1 MNFSAN
7 KWTHL
12 MKCIEKTPEGNK
24 MTTKPIN
31 KVDRMRGA
39 LWGMFVGDALAM
51 PVHWYY
57 NIAALWQDF
66 GQIRDYQAPKAH
78 HPNSIMALANTAK
91 AGRGSQDGDIVGE
104 VILKGKKH
112 HWGQANR
119 HYHQGMQAGDNT
131 LNLLC
136 ARVLLR
142 SLNAKGSYDP
152 SDFLHE
158 YIRFMTEPDR
168 HNDTYAESYHR
179 DFFANYA
186 KGVAPEM
193 CAGTEGH
200 DTASMGGLV
209 SLPIVILAAIRDGN
223 LVSTNNAALT
233 QQRLTHRSSLLE
245 RHTLEL
251 SHLLFHLFNDTAPDT
266 EQLACVAASKLGF
279 PASTVLEKVRRNHS
293 TDLDI
298 IGGML
303 SPACYIDQ
311 SFPSVLYI
319 AARYHD
325 DFESALIANTN
336 VGGDNCH
343 RGAVLGAILGASLG
357 VEAIPKRW
365 ITGLSAHAELNAE
378 IEDFI
383 AQYI

>member
-1 MNFSAN
+1 MSTNSTSKAN
-7 KWTHL
+7 
-12 MKCIEKTPEGNK
+12 
-24 MTTKPIN
+24 
-31 KVDRMRGA
+31 RMRGA

-57 NIAALWQDF
+57 NIATLWQDF
-66 GQIRDYQAPKAH
+66 GQIRDYQAPKVH
-78 HPNSIMALANTAK
+78 HPNSIMALANTGK
-91 AGRGSQDGDIVGE
+91 AGRGSQVGDIVGE

-112 HWGQANR
+112 HWGQPNR

-131 LNLLC
+131 LNLCC

-142 SLNAKGSYDP
+142 SLVSKGHYDAT
-152 SDFLHE
+152 DFLHE

-179 DFFANYA
+179 DFFLNYA
-186 KGVAPEM
+186 NGIAPEK
-193 CAGTEGH
+193 CAGNEGH

-209 SLPIVILAAIRDGN
+209 SLPLVIMATLGDGELAT
-223 LVSTNNAALT
+223 TNSAALT
-233 QQRLTHRSSLLE
+233 QQRQTHNSSLLE

-251 SHLLFHLFNDTAPDT
+251 STLLFHIFHDVNPDT
-266 EQLACVAASKLGF
+266 EKLACAAASKLGF
-279 PASTVLEKVRRNHS
+279 AAADVIQTVRRNNS
-293 TDLDI
+293 TDFDV
-298 IGGML
+298 IGGLL

-311 SFPSVLYI
+311 SFPSVLYL

-357 VEAIPKRW
+357 VEAIPNRW
-365 ITGLSAHAELNAE
+365 INGLSAHAELNDE
-378 IEDFI
+378 IEQFI
-383 AQYI
+383 AKYA

>member
-1 MNFSAN
+1 MNSN
-7 KWTHL
+7 HL
-12 MKCIEKTPEGNK
+12 SKA
-24 MTTKPIN
+24 
-31 KVDRMRGA
+31 DRMRGA

-57 NIAALWQDF
+57 SISTLWQDF

-78 HPNSIMALANTAK
+78 HPNSIMALANTGK
-91 AGRGSQDGDIVGE
+91 AGRGNQVGDIVGN
-104 VILKGKKH
+104 VILKGKKQ

-142 SLNAKGSYDP
+142 SLNAKGHYDKT
-152 SDFLHE
+152 DFLNE

-186 KGVAPEM
+186 SGVVPEK
-193 CAGTEGH
+193 CAGPDGH
-200 DTASMGGLV
+200 DTASIGGLV
-209 SLPIVILAAIRDGN
+209 SLPLIIMATISDYSLTTISEV
-223 LVSTNNAALT
+223 ALS
-233 QQRLTHRSSLLE
+233 QQRLTHSSALLE
-245 RHTLEL
+245 RYTIEL
-251 SHLLFHLFNDTAPDT
+251 SKLLFHIFHDINPDT
-266 EQLACVAASKLGF
+266 EQIACTASSNLGF
-279 PASTVLEKVRRNHS
+279 PAAKVIQSVRRNNS
-293 TDLDI
+293 ADSDV
-298 IGGML
+298 IGGIL

-311 SFPSVLYI
+311 SFPSVLYL
-319 AARYHD
+319 AARYPN
-325 DFESALIANTN
+325 DFESAMIANTN

-343 RGAVLGAILGASLG
+343 RGGVLGAILGASLG

-365 ITGLSAHAELNAE
+365 INGLTAHTELNSE
-378 IEDFI
+378 IEQFI
-383 AQYI
+383 VQFDV

>member
-1 MNFSAN
+1 MSTNQ
-7 KWTHL
+7 L
-12 MKCIEKTPEGNK
+12 
-24 MTTKPIN
+24 N

-57 NIAALWQDF
+57 NIGALWQDF

-78 HPNSIMALANTAK
+78 HPNSIMALANTGK

-112 HWGQANR
+112 HWGQPNR

-136 ARVLLR
+136 SRVLLR
-142 SLNAKGSYDP
+142 SLTTNGHYDP
-152 SDFLHE
+152 ADFLRE
-158 YIRFMTEPDR
+158 YIRFMTEPER

-186 KGVAPEM
+186 KGIAPEN

-209 SLPIVILAAIRDGN
+209 SLPIAIISTLRDGD
-223 LVSTNNAALT
+223 LATTNAAALT

-245 RHTLEL
+245 RHALEL
-251 SHLLFHLFNDTAPDT
+251 SELLFHIFNDDSPDT
-266 EQLACVAASKLGF
+266 EQLAYATASKLGF
-279 PASTVLEKVRRNHS
+279 PAAQVIQDVRRNNS
-293 TDLDI
+293 SDLDV
-298 IGGML
+298 IGGLL

-311 SFPSVLYI
+311 SFPSVLYLT
-319 AARYHD
+319 ARYHN

-343 RGAVLGAILGASLG
+343 RGAVLGAILGAALG
-357 VEAIPKRW
+357 LGAIPKRW
-365 ITGLSAHAELNAE
+365 VNGLTAHSELNDE
-378 IEDFI
+378 IEQFI
-383 AQYI
+383 ANYA

>member
-1 MNFSAN
+1 MSTNQLNRA
-7 KWTHL
+7 
-12 MKCIEKTPEGNK
+12 
-24 MTTKPIN
+24 
-31 KVDRMRGA
+31 DRMRGA
-39 LWGMFVGDALAM
+39 LWGMFIGDALAM

-66 GQIRDYQAPKAH
+66 GQIRDYQAPPKIH
-78 HPNSIMALANTAK
+78 HPNSIMALANTGK
-91 AGRGSQDGDIVGE
+91 AGRGSQEGDIVGS
-104 VILKGKKH
+104 VILKGKKQ

-142 SLNAKGSYDP
+142 SLIANGHYDAT
-152 SDFLHE
+152 DFLHE
-158 YIRFMTEPDR
+158 YIRFMTEPDQ

-186 KGVAPEM
+186 KGIAPKN
-193 CAGTEGH
+193 CAGAEGH

-209 SLPIVILAAIRDGN
+209 SLPLIIMATLRNGDLAASN
-223 LVSTNNAALT
+223 AAALT
-233 QQRLTHRSSLLE
+233 QQGLTHRSSLLE

-251 SHLLFHLFNDTAPDT
+251 SKLLFHIFHDLNPDT
-266 EQLACVAASKLGF
+266 EQLACVAASRLGF
-279 PASTVLEKVRRNHS
+279 PAAEVIQTVRRNQS
-293 TDLDI
+293 ADLDV
-298 IGGML
+298 IGGLL

-311 SFPSVLYI
+311 SFPSVLYL
-319 AARYHD
+319 AARYPD

-343 RGAVLGAILGASLG
+343 RGAVLGAILGATLG
-357 VEAIPKRW
+357 VDAIPKRW
-365 ITGLSAHAELNAE
+365 IDGLTAHAELNNE
-378 IEDFI
+378 IEQFI
-383 AQYI
+383 AHYA

>member
-1 MNFSAN
+1 
-7 KWTHL
+7 
-12 MKCIEKTPEGNK
+12 
-24 MTTKPIN
+24 MTIPALN
-31 KVDRMRGA
+31 RADRMRGA
-39 LWGMFVGDALAM
+39 LWGMFIGDALSM

-66 GQIRDYQAPKAH
+66 GQIRDYQAPKAK
-78 HPNSIMALANTAK
+78 HPNSIMPLASTGK
-91 AGRGSQDGDIVGE
+91 AGRGTQAGDIVGS
-104 VILKGKKH
+104 VILKGKKQF
-112 HWGQANR
+112 WGLPNG
-119 HYHQGMQAGDNT
+119 HYHQGMHAGDNT

-142 SLNAKGSYDP
+142 SLIANHTYNAT
-152 SDFLHE
+152 DFLHA
-158 YIRFMTEPDR
+158 YVRFMTEPDQ

-186 KGVAPEM
+186 KGVAPEA
-193 CAGTEGH
+193 CAGNEGH

-209 SLPIVILAAIRDGN
+209 SLPIVIMASLQAGDLN
-223 LVSTNNAALT
+223 STNTAALT
-233 QQRLTHRSSLLE
+233 QQRLTHRSAELE

-251 SHLLFHLFNDTAPDT
+251 SQLLFHLFNDTAPQT
-266 EQLACVAASKLGF
+266 ESLACAAASRLGF
-279 PASTVLEKVRRNHS
+279 PAAKVIERVRANQS
-293 TDLDI
+293 ADLDV
-298 IGGML
+298 IGGIL

-311 SFPSVLYI
+311 SFPAVLYL

-357 VEAIPKRW
+357 VAAIPQRW
-365 ITGLSAHAELNAE
+365 IHGLTAHDAIHQE
-378 IEDFI
+378 IEQFV
-383 AQYI
+383 ALFAASEG